1 MTLSQALNKA
11 KKGLSPKGFRG
22 GLESEILLG
31 FVLQIVSENKA
42 FPHSHPFYV
51 FLHFT
56 HPPLLERLK
65 ALDYEIE

>member
-1 MTLSQALNKA
+1 MKLNDPFT
-11 KKGLSPKGFRG
+11 SPK
-22 GLESEILLG
+22 
-31 FVLQIVSENKA
+31 QN
-42 FPHSHPFYV
+42 SHPFYV